1 MSKITLRS
9 TITLNDGIQMP
20 LFGLGMFQMTLGQS
34 SVNAVRCALQN
45 GYRLIDTA
53 AFYKYLFFLY
63 SCDLFVFFMK
73 IKAMIILQWFC
84 FCNTTLVVVGVI
96 QQRK

>member
-20 LFGLGMFQMTLGQS
+20 LFGLGMFQMALGQN
-34 SVNAVRCALQN
+34 SVIAVRCALQN

-53 AFYKYLFFLY
+53 AFYKYLFFLH
-63 SCDLFVFFMK
+63 SCDLSVFFMK
-73 IKAMIILQWFC
+73 IKAMIILLW
-84 FCNTTLVVVGVI
+84 FCNTTQVVVGVI
-96 QQRK
+96 QQ

>member
-20 LFGLGMFQMTLGQS
+20 IFGLGMFQMKLGQN

-53 AFYKYLFFLY
+53 TFYKYLFFLY
-63 SCDLFVFFMK
+63 NCDLFVFFIK
-73 IKAMIILQWFC
+73 IKAMIILLW
-84 FCNTTLVVVGVI
+84 FCNTTQVVVGVI